1 MEATT
6 MATTADFRL
15 PCGTLRAERAANG
28 SPFGPP
34 KPSGIAAKLGLRYE
48 RNINRELTRHVMP
61 GRFAKVEHNPWFTFY
76 DDYGPGN
83 CSPDFLLWTDSG
95 SVIIVEVKLTWVEV
109 AIAKLT
115 ELYRPVVCAALGA
128 PTFPLIIC
136 RNVTPASPPAAH
148 TLTDALASPFCLLQ
162 WPSNGHILWS

>member
-1 MEATT
+1 MKATT

-15 PCGTLRAERAANG
+15 PCGTLRAERAAGG
-28 SPFGPP
+28 SPFGIP
-34 KPSGIAAKLGLRYE
+34 KPANIAAKLGLRYE

-95 SVIIVEVKLTWVEV
+95 SVIIVEVKLTFVDV
-109 AIAKLT
+109 AIAKLSD
-115 ELYRPVVCAALGA
+115 LYRPVVCAALNV

-136 RNVTPASPPAAH
+136 RNVTSTSPPPAH
-148 TLTDALASPFCLLQ
+148 TLTDALASPYCLLQ
-162 WPSNGHILWS
+162 WINNGHIPW